1 MSAPWLESYRDA
13 ADRQDRA
20 GMAGRPS
27 AVTPLIN
34 RIVLDALGAGPGD
47 VVVDFGCGDGSLLAA
62 MAGCERRIGIVPSR
76 EEVEA
81 LQAFHAGTGIEF
93 IEALAPALPLPEAM
107 ASRIVSNGVFLLLP
121 SDDVVRALLREMHRV
136 LHADGRAYIGEVPT
150 PISPLRRLLRRPF
163 EILQTHG
170 PGELLR
176 RLVRHAAGRATQ
188 DSAGKA
194 PAVMATPGYWTA
206 TPAHFRALAEACG
219 WQVER
224 VTRHE
229 VRDGGRWVEY
239 PRNRYNY
246 TLRRAAGPG

>member
-62 MAGCERRIGIVPSR
+62 MSGCERRIGIVPSR

-81 LQAFHAGTGIEF
+81 LRAFHAGTDIEF
-93 IEALAPALPLPEAM
+93 IEALAPDLPLPDAT

-121 SDDVVRALLREMHRV
+121 SDDVVCALLREMRRV
-136 LHADGRAYIGEVPT
+136 LCTDGRAYIGEVPT
-150 PISPLRRLLRRPF
+150 PISPLRRLLRRPY

-170 PGELLR
+170 VGELLR
-176 RLVRHAAGRATQ
+176 RVARHATGRTMQ
-188 DSAGKA
+188 ESPGKS
-194 PAVMATPGYWTA
+194 PTVMAAPGYWTA
-206 TPAHFRALAEACG
+206 TPERFRALAETCG

-229 VRDGGRWVEY
+229 VRDRGRWVEY

-246 TLRRAAGPG
+246 TLRSAAGTG